1 MVVVENTPKQHNLV
15 VCTLCSCYPWPVLG
29 LPPVWYKSNAYR
41 SRAVIDPRGVLREL
55 GLDLP
60 VDVEVRVWDSTAEIR
75 YLVLPERPMGSE
87 GLNEAALAA
96 LVTRDAMIGVAK
108 VRLS

>member
-1 MVVVENTPKQHNLV
+1 M
-15 VCTLCSCYPWPVLG
+15 
-29 LPPVWYKSNAYR
+29 
-41 SRAVIDPRGVLREL
+41 IDPRGVLREL

-60 VDVEVRVWDSTAEIR
+60 ADVEVRVWDSTAEIR
-75 YLVLPERPMGSE
+75 YLVLPERPMGTE